1 MSWYGMISF
10 GAIYIAAVAT
20 PGPGV
25 AAVIARS
32 VARGHSGAAAF
43 IAGFVVGDL
52 LWFSAAAL
60 GLGALAHAFPG
71 VFAAL
76 KFAGVAYLLILAVKL
91 WLSPGKPPLE
101 TDENGLEQ
109 KRWHAFVGSLTLTL
123 GNPKP
128 MLFFVA
134 LLPTVVPL
142 ERLDATG
149 FAEIACAIALI
160 LPLVLGVYVLAAS
173 RARRLFRSPRANKL
187 LNRGSGTLMAAAA
200 VAVATR

>member
-1 MSWYGMISF
+1 MTAYGIVSF
-10 GAIYIAAVAT
+10 GAVYFSAVAT

-32 VARGHSGAAAF
+32 LARGHSGAAAF

-60 GLGALAHAFPG
+60 GLSALTHAFPG
-71 VFAAL
+71 VFVVV
-76 KFAGVAYLLILAVKL
+76 KSAGVAYLLFLAGKL
-91 WLSPGKPPLE
+91 WLSPARAPE
-101 TDENGLEQ
+101 EVEALEQ
-109 KRWHAFVGSLTLTL
+109 TRWHAFVGSLTLTL

-128 MLFFVA
+128 MLFFLA
-134 LLPTVVPL
+134 LLPTLLPL
-142 ERLDATG
+142 EGLDAAG
-149 FAEIACAIALI
+149 IAEIALTIAVI
-160 LPLVLGVYVLAAS
+160 LPVVLGGYVFAAAK
-173 RARRLFRSPRANKL
+173 ARRWFRSPRATQL

>member
-1 MSWYGMISF
+1 MSWYGILSF
-10 GAIYIAAVAT
+10 CAVYFAAVAT

-32 VARGHSGAAAF
+32 LARGHRGAAAF

-60 GLGALAHAFPG
+60 GLSALAHAVPG
-71 VFAAL
+71 VFVVV
-76 KFAGVAYLLILAVKL
+76 KYAGVAYLLFLAVKL
-91 WLSPGKPPLE
+91 WLSPATAPE
-101 TDENGLEQ
+101 EVEALEQ
-109 KRWHAFVGSLTLTL
+109 TRWHAFVGSLTLTL

-128 MLFFVA
+128 MLFFLA

-149 FAEIACAIALI
+149 IAEIALAIAVI
-160 LPLVLGVYVLAAS
+160 LPVVLGGYVFAAV
-173 RARRLFRSPRANKL
+173 RARRWFRSPRATRL